1 MKNKHL
7 VLFFL
12 IVSLLSGVTIFTA
25 CKRINAFTD
34 IGSGLIPAVDN
45 INTFDT
51 VLNVEVYNGIFGDNE
66 DSIRMLSSEIHF
78 LGQISNDPFFGKT
91 DARIYLQLKP
101 TLFPHAFARADSLTI
116 DSVVLVLDYKGAYG
130 DTTIPQTIN
139 VYEIANIPTNVFRAD
154 SNYLVK
160 STTFVNGDLLG
171 SRTIVPQ
178 NLKDTVK
185 AYKDTT
191 VSQLRIRL
199 SDLFGQRML
208 DYDSTAGGAY
218 KSDSLLNTY
227 FKGLA
232 IESAAGSGNALM
244 AFALANAPNTKL
256 AFYYRYPKNGQPD
269 TTVSY
274 FTFSPY
280 SIFSSIGCA
289 SHNYVKRDFTG
300 SPLEAAANSP
310 AADDFVYL
318 INSPG
323 SYATIKI
330 PGLQNVSNRLVHRA
344 ELVAEQI
351 YDPSDDIFFAP
362 ESIWMD
368 AYDSSIS
375 SYRVIPYDLYP
386 GGSGT
391 LNLASFGSYGN
402 TVPNGSGKDVARWSF
417 DLTRYVQKIV
427 TEGQKVMDFRMMSHR
442 YSTDSIRLNNFDNSG
457 NFTNYVQT
465 LNNNYVTGRVRLGG
479 TAHPTRRMK
488 LRIIYSKI

>member
-7 VLFFL
+7 FVSLL
-12 IVSLLSGVTIFTA
+12 IVSLVSGAVFTA

-51 VLNVEVYNGIFGDNE
+51 TLNVEVYNELFSAVQ
-66 DSIRMLSSEIHF
+66 DSIRISSSDIHF
-78 LGQISNDPFFGKT
+78 LGHIQNDPLFGKT

-101 TLFPHAFARADSLTI
+101 VLFPHAFARADSLTL

-130 DTTIPQTIN
+130 DTTIPQTVN
-139 VYEIANIPTNVFRAD
+139 VYEIANTPANDFRSDSTYLIRSSTFTNG
-154 SNYLVK
+154 S
-160 STTFVNGDLLG
+160 LLG
-171 SRTIVPQ
+171 TKTIIPQ

-191 VSQLRIRL
+191 VRQLRVRL
-199 SDLFGQRML
+199 SDAFGQRFL
-208 DYDSTAGGAY
+208 AYDSTATGAFH
-218 KSDSLLNTY
+218 SDSLFDAN
-227 FKGLA
+227 FKGFA
-232 IESAAGSGNALM
+232 VETDPGSGNALM

-256 AFYYRYPKNGQPD
+256 AFYYRFPRNGQPD

-274 FTFSPY
+274 FTFTPY
-280 SIFSSIGCA
+280 NIFAFTSCA
-289 SHNYVKRDFTG
+289 SHNYVQRDFSGT
-300 SPLEAAANSP
+300 PLEAAVNSP
-310 AADDFVYL
+310 APDDLIYL
-318 INSPG
+318 INAPG
-323 SYATIKI
+323 SYARIKV
-330 PGLQNVSNRLVHRA
+330 PGLANVSNRLVHRA

-351 YDPSDDIFFAP
+351 YDPSDELFFAP
-362 ESIWMD
+362 ETMWLD

-375 SYRVIPYDLYP
+375 SYRVIPYDVYP
-386 GGSGT
+386 GSSTT
-391 LNLASFGSYGN
+391 LNLSTFGSYGN
-402 TVPNGSGKDVARWSF
+402 TVPDGSGKDVVRWSF

-427 TEGQKVMDFRMMSHR
+427 TEKQKVMDFRMMSHR
-442 YSTDSIRLNNFDNSG
+442 YSVDSIRLSNYDNTG
-457 NFTNYVQT
+457 AFTPYVVT